1 MTTTTKRIFVYEYLS
16 GGGFMP
22 DEATAAE
29 LLPLGLT
36 MRDAMAADLLALG
49 DCEVTVASSTR
60 VRSAEPAGAA
70 IAMPRAG
77 EAATDF
83 VARHAALH
91 DAAWIVAPETGGLL
105 AQMARLVGPAR
116 WLGCSEAAIALC
128 TGKGATLRHLAAR
141 EVPTPL
147 AFAQDPAVRRWVV
160 KPDDGAGCVATRLHH
175 SRVRALDA
183 AAGAI
188 AAGQPMTVEPW
199 VDGEA
204 LSVSLLCGAGGTEVL
219 AVNRQRIGQRADGLL
234 SFDGLVLNAIAPGS
248 AEGQAIARLA
258 TQVGRAIPG
267 LRGFAGIDV
276 VLHPQRGPVLIEVNP
291 RVTVAY
297 AGMSA
302 TLGRNLAGEIVAD
315 KLRQPQEAV
324 A

>member
-1 MTTTTKRIFVYEYLS
+1 MTTTKRIFVYEYLS
-16 GGGFMP
+16 GGGPMP
-22 DEATAAE
+22 DEAAAAE

-36 MRDAMAADLLALG
+36 MRDAMAADLLAAG
-49 DCEVTVASSTR
+49 DCAVTVASSVR
-60 VRSAEPAGAA
+60 VRSGEPAGAA

-83 VARHAALH
+83 VARQTALH

-128 TGKGATLRHLAAR
+128 TGKGATLRHLAAH

-147 AFAQDPAVRRWVV
+147 VFAQDPAVRRWVV
-160 KPDDGAGCVATRLHH
+160 KPDDGAGCVDTRIHH
-175 SRVRALDA
+175 SRVRALDEA
-183 AAGAI
+183 AA
-188 AAGQPMTVEPW
+188 AAQPMTVEPW

-219 AVNRQRIGQRADGLL
+219 AINRQRIGQRADGLL

-248 AEGQAIARLA
+248 VEGQAIARLA
-258 TQVGRAIPG
+258 AQVGRAIPG

-302 TLGRNLAGEIVAD
+302 ALGRNLAAEIVAD
-315 KLRQPQEAV
+315 KLREPQEAI